1 EATHAA
7 GRPTLLDP
15 NQAAVHEE
23 LTALGVK
30 QALAAPLVGPSGAL
44 GTLVV
49 ADRSG
54 QVRDFSSADLHLF
67 ATLANHASVSLENN
81 RLVDRLRD
89 KAAALHVANRMVGL
103 FEHPFLIR
111 EVSVDVGVS
120 IGIAVAPAHGR
131 EPGTL
136 VQRADVAMYTAK
148 ADQSGVEIYSPERDG
163 YSAERLAL

>member
-7 GRPTLLDP
+7 GRPTLLGP
-15 NQAAVHEE
+15 TQAAVHGE

-89 KAAALHVANRMVGL
+89 KAAESEHQSLHDALTGLPNRTL
-103 FEHPFLIR
+103 FAARLGESLR
-111 EVSVDVGVS
+111 ESS
-120 IGIAVAPAHGR
+120 AVAVLLLDLDR
-131 EPGTL
+131 FKEVNDTL
-136 VQRADVAMYTAK
+136 GHHNGDLLLQ
-148 ADQSGVEIYSPERDG
+148 
-163 YSAERLAL
+163 